1 MVVVLQNDDESN
13 FRIVK
18 FDVGQLKEYMGR
30 YIDASCRLCRREK
43 QKLFLKGT
51 KCFTEKCPVE
61 RRGYPPGQ
69 HGQTRRQKISEYG
82 VQLREKQ
89 KIRRMYGLMEEQFRN
104 YFEKALRQ
112 TGRTGETLVKMLER
126 RLDNVVYRLG
136 FAPSRKA
143 ARQLV
148 GHGHLTV
155 NNISVNIPSY
165 LVKPGDVIKIRDK
178 SKKLDVIH
186 ASMKRVKDSAMLPW
200 LSLDKAGMIGTFL
213 SVPERADVPL
223 NANEQLI
230 VELYSK

>member
-1 MVVVLQNDDESN
+1 
-13 FRIVK
+13 
-18 FDVGQLKEYMGR
+18 MGR
-30 YIDASCRLCRREK
+30 YIDPSCRLCRRER

-61 RRGYPPGQ
+61 RRAYPPGQ

-89 KIRRMYGLMEEQFRN
+89 KIRRIYGLMEEQFRN

-112 TGRTGETLVKMLER
+112 TGRTGETLVKMLES
-126 RLDNVVYRLG
+126 RLDNVVYRMG

-143 ARQLV
+143 GRQLIV
-148 GHGHLTV
+148 HGHLMV
-155 NNISVNIPSY
+155 NNKVVNIPSY
-165 LVKPGDVIKIRDK
+165 LLNAGDIVQIREK

-186 ASMKRVKDSAMLPW
+186 SSMKRMKDSSMLPW
-200 LSLDKAGMIGTFL
+200 LSLDKATMTGTFL
-213 SVPERADVPL
+213 NVPERADVPL

>member
-1 MVVVLQNDDESN
+1 MA
-13 FRIVK
+13 
-18 FDVGQLKEYMGR
+18 R
-30 YIDASCRLCRREK
+30 YTDASCKLCRRER

-69 HGQTRRQKISEYG
+69 HGQSRRTKISEYG

-89 KIRRMYGLMEEQFRN
+89 KVRRMYGLQETQFRN
-104 YFEKALRQ
+104 TFARALKQ
-112 TGRTGETLVKMLER
+112 TGRTGETLVKLLER

-148 GHGHLTV
+148 IHGHFHV
-155 NNISVNIPSY
+155 NGHAVDIPSY
-165 LVKPGDVIKIRDK
+165 LVRAGDTVAVREK
-178 SKKLDVIH
+178 SKKLELIH
-186 ASMKRVKDSAMLPW
+186 AAMKRMKDTAMLPW
-200 LSLDKAGMIGTFL
+200 LSLDKAAMVGTFL
-213 SVPERADVPL
+213 NVPERADIPL
-223 NANEQLI
+223 NADEQLI